1 MQLQSAKI
9 FTILFFFIMTQ
20 ISPSTGKLSLI
31 FSVIKKS
38 LRGEELDFTT
48 GSIRLSV
55 ILLAI
60 PMMLE
65 MMMESV
71 FALVDLY
78 FVGHLEHSSYA
89 IQTVGLTESVI
100 TIIYSLAIGISMAAT
115 AVVARRIGEKDPVA
129 AGKAGMQAILITVC
143 IVAIISL
150 FGVIFGTDILLLMG
164 ASPEAALHGTPFIRI
179 MMGSSI
185 IIALLFLINGI
196 FRGAGNAAIAMKSLW
211 IANISNI
218 LLCPVFINGFGP
230 VPAFGLTGAAI
241 ATTIGRS
248 LGVSYQLFHL
258 FNGKNLLKIT
268 LAYLKPDWEQIK
280 TLVQIAAPAVLQ
292 FVIASC
298 SWIFLAQLVA
308 TTGGDNGSAGY
319 QTAMRLMMFFLLPA
333 WGLSNAAATLV
344 GQNLGAKEI
353 GRAEES
359 VLKTAKYNMIYMGI
373 VMLIS
378 LLGAEYL
385 VAFFTDDPEV
395 RIYAVRAVRIIACG
409 YIFYGIGMVMINAF
423 NGAGDTWTPT
433 KVNLVGFWL
442 FQIPFAWLLSKHFD
456 MGPDGVFIAIP
467 VAETAI
473 TIASYI
479 LFKRGKWKE
488 MKV

>member
-1 MQLQSAKI
+1 MTEQTTSEG
-9 FTILFFFIMTQ
+9 ILHT
-20 ISPSTGKLSLI
+20 L

-38 LRGEELDFTT
+38 LRGQEIDYTT

-78 FVGHLEHSSYA
+78 FVGHLHNSSFA
-89 IQTVGLTESVI
+89 IQTVGLTESVL

-115 AVVARRIGEKDPVA
+115 AVVARRIGEKDPIA
-129 AGKAGMQAILITVC
+129 AAKSGMQAILISVGLN
-143 IVAIISL
+143 IVISIL
-150 FGVIFGTDILLLMG
+150 GVYFGTDILILMG
-164 ASPEAALHGTPFIRI
+164 ASPEAALHGTAFIQI
-179 MMGSSI
+179 MMGGSI
-185 IIALLFLINGI
+185 VITLLFLINGI

-211 IANISNI
+211 IANFSNI
-218 LLCPVFINGFGP
+218 ILCPIFINGLGP
-230 VPAFGLTGAAI
+230 IPAFGLTGAAI
-241 ATTIGRS
+241 ATMAGRS
-248 LGVSYQLFHL
+248 IGVLYQLYHL
-258 FNGKNLLKIT
+258 FNGKNTLKVT
-268 LAYLKPDWEQIK
+268 LAYLTPDWEQIRV
-280 TLVQIAAPAVLQ
+280 LVKIASPTVLQ

-344 GQNLGAKEI
+344 GQNLGANEI
-353 GRAEES
+353 QRAEDA
-359 VLKTAKYNMIYMGI
+359 VLKTAKYNAIYMGI
-373 VMLIS
+373 VMLVS
-378 LLGAEYL
+378 LLFAKFMVG
-385 VAFFTDDPEV
+385 FFTDDPEV
-395 RIYAVRAVRIIACG
+395 RAYAIRAVRIIATA

-433 KVNLVGFWL
+433 KVNFVGFWL
-442 FQIPFAWLLSKHFD
+442 FQIPLAYILAKHFE

-473 TIASYI
+473 TIAGFI
-479 LFKRGKWKE
+479 LFKKGKWKKI
-488 MKV
+488 KV

>member
-1 MQLQSAKI
+1 MPLQFA
-9 FTILFFFIMTQ
+9 FFQIYYPFIMTQ
-20 ISPSTGKLSLI
+20 ISPAKGKLSLI

-78 FVGHLEHSSYA
+78 FVGHLEESSFA

-100 TIIYSLAIGISMAAT
+100 TIIYSLAVGISMAAT
-115 AVVARRIGEKDPVA
+115 AVVARRIGEKDPAA

-143 IVAIISL
+143 ITAIISIL
-150 FGVIFGTDILLLMG
+150 GVIFGTEILLLMG
-164 ASPEAALHGTPFIRI
+164 ASPGAAAHGTPFIRI
-179 MMGSSI
+179 MMGGSI

-218 LLCPVFINGFGP
+218 ILCPILINGLGP
-230 VPAFGLTGAAI
+230 IPAFGLTGAAI

-248 LGVSYQLFHL
+248 IGVSYQLFHL
-258 FNGKNLLKIT
+258 FNGKNRLKIT
-268 LAYLKPDWEQIK
+268 LAYLKPDWTQIK
-280 TLVQIAAPAVLQ
+280 SLVQIASPAVLQ
-292 FVIASC
+292 FIIASC

-319 QTAMRLMMFFLLPA
+319 QTALRLMMFFLLPA

-344 GQNLGAKEI
+344 GQNLGANQI
-353 GRAEES
+353 QRAEDA
-359 VLKTAKYNMIYMGI
+359 VLKTAKYNVIYMGS

-378 LLGAEYL
+378 LIGAEYL
-385 VAFFTDDPEV
+385 VAFFTNDIQV
-395 RIYAVRAVRIIACG
+395 QQYAVRATRIIAGG

-433 KVNLVGFWL
+433 KVNFVGFWL
-442 FQIPFAWLLSKHFD
+442 FQIPLAYLLAKYFEL
-456 MGPDGVFIAIP
+456 GPEGVFIAIP

-473 TIASYI
+473 TIASFI
-479 LFKRGKWKE
+479 LFKRGKWKQI
-488 MKV
+488 KV